1 MNATNNPYAV
11 TPPPT
16 DTTLTQEGVAADAK
30 AVGDELSTR
39 TVKYFGSVGNTNE
52 TNSVTCDMSGK
63 PSGLYMVCFFR
74 SNKFFA
80 LFMKDDGV
88 LEWTA
93 DTNTMTITDSKVTF
107 KDLSWYDSGYLFRL
121 S

>member
-1 MNATNNPYAV
+1 MSNFMNAV
-11 TPPPT
+11 PPT
-16 DTTLTQEGVAADAK
+16 DSTLTQEGVAADAK

-39 TVKYFGSVGNTNE
+39 TVKYFGRIADTGE
-52 TNSVTCDMSGK
+52 TNNTTYDMNGK

-74 SNKFFA
+74 SSKFFA
-80 LFMKDDGV
+80 LFMRDDGV

-93 DTNTMTITDSKVTF
+93 DTNDMTITGTTVAF
-107 KDLSWYDSGYLFRL
+107 KNLNWYDGGDLFKL